1 MIFFGTNSTM
11 RRKTTKF
18 AMPPRDEL
26 FEMKVFPLKKSR
38 GPDWL
43 ITRDQPRI
51 GTQGAVNTNISPIHA
66 WKLR

>member
-1 MIFFGTNSTM
+1 
-11 RRKTTKF
+11 
-18 AMPPRDEL
+18 MPPRDEL